1 MYDRRGRFI
10 AKYHKYNLFN
20 SEFPLFN
27 IDREE
32 NNVYVDTEFGKFQSQ
47 YIIKSHTWNYFYIS
61 GRLGM
66 TICEDLLW
74 QYPTVDL
81 VTSNKIDTMIF
92 PTEWW
97 DEYPHQLPHV
107 AQASWA
113 KALQVNSDFS
123 WCLSNSTLINKE
135 VCNIAVTYRLSYQPA
150 LGLDGHLH

>member
-1 MYDRRGRFI
+1 
-10 AKYHKYNLFN
+10 
-20 SEFPLFN
+20 
-27 IDREE
+27 
-32 NNVYVDTEFGKFQSQ
+32 
-47 YIIKSHTWNYFYIS
+47 
-61 GRLGM
+61 M

-113 KALQVNSDFS
+113 KALQVKPNFS
-123 WCLSNSTLINKE
+123 WQLTNK
-135 VCNIAVTYRLSYQPA
+135 
-150 LGLDGHLH
+150 D

>member
-1 MYDRRGRFI
+1 
-10 AKYHKYNLFN
+10 
-20 SEFPLFN
+20 
-27 IDREE
+27 
-32 NNVYVDTEFGKFQSQ
+32 
-47 YIIKSHTWNYFYIS
+47 
-61 GRLGM
+61 M

-113 KALQVNSDFS
+113 KALQVKPNFFVCPSIKKS
-123 WCLSNSTLINKE
+123 MTYLSAYCITF
-135 VCNIAVTYRLSYQPA
+135 
-150 LGLDGHLH
+150 

>member
-1 MYDRRGRFI
+1 
-10 AKYHKYNLFN
+10 
-20 SEFPLFN
+20 
-27 IDREE
+27 
-32 NNVYVDTEFGKFQSQ
+32 
-47 YIIKSHTWNYFYIS
+47 
-61 GRLGM
+61 M

-113 KALQVNSDFS
+113 KALQVFKVFFFLVSRAHVV
-123 WCLSNSTLINKE
+123 LI
-135 VCNIAVTYRLSYQPA
+135 LF
-150 LGLDGHLH
+150 